1 MRSLKFEW
9 DENDIEYVTI
19 GHETQQKHYQGGLD
33 DRIEQASD
41 KRLYATGSI
50 NCPVKAL
57 KYCGKNRCKCYCIV

>member
-41 KRLYATGSI
+41 RDCTQPEVSTA
-50 NCPVKAL
+50 PL
-57 KYCGKNRCKCYCIV
+57 KP